1 MKINKLKKIYEN
13 NFDTCIFIDYLRNN
27 IYLFDFN
34 DYDYDSDEL
43 FNYRFSEMKL
53 DNFCKNKL
61 IENSRFILKQK
72 LEEKLINNNKNE
84 KRSKI

>member
-1 MKINKLKKIYEN
+1 MKINKFKKIYEN

-43 FNYRFSEMKL
+43 FNYRFNEMKL

-72 LEEKLINNNKNE
+72 LENNLKSLKKE

>member
-1 MKINKLKKIYEN
+1 MKINKFKKIYEN

-34 DYDYDSDEL
+34 DYDY
-43 FNYRFSEMKL
+43 EMKL
-53 DNFCKNKL
+53 DNFCKNKI
-61 IENSRFILKQK
+61 IENSRFILKNK
-72 LEEKLINNNKNE
+72 LEEKLKNNNKKE